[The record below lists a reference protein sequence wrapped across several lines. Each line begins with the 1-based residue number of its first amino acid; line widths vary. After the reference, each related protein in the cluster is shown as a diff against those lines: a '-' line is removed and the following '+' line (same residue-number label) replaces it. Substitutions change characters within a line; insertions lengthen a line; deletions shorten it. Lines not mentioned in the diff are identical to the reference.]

1 MKHLVHPLFIEIDKF
16 ESWAEVML
24 SEPSTISAEWETDYP
39 DWDAI
44 EAHFKDFI
52 RSLPSSRWN
61 SNELSLLE
69 YIIARDNECERL
81 VEDLTDDALIA
92 LSEYALIHGE
102 QDSKWQ
108 LANALPRIADTQK
121 AIGLIERYVNDAEE
135 YVNRRALMA
144 LAKVDPQKAERYC
157 EAHWIRNLYG
167 EVDEY
172 QRMAVLATLKEIGS
186 PLLESYLKLA
196 MEDGRPYLVNLASEL
211 EQ

>member
-24 SEPSTISAEWETDYP
+24 SKPSTISAEWETDYP

-135 YVNRRALMA
+135 YVNRIALMA

-167 EVDEY
+167 DIDEY

-196 MEDGRPYLVNLASEL
+196 KEDGRPYLVNLASEL
-211 EQ
+211 E

>member
-24 SEPSTISAEWETDYP
+24 SEPSTISAEWETEYP

-135 YVNRRALMA
+135 YVNRIALMA

-167 EVDEY
+167 DIDEY

-196 MEDGRPYLVNLASEL
+196 KEDGRPYLVNLASEL